1 MNSVFFKKDHMNKSG
16 FTFIEIV
23 VVLLMFFM
31 ISGTFLVVT
40 LNNMGATEQRAR
52 KNASLWVAENNISI
66 ERFSCAGD
74 SDQDGY
80 GSCSIKT
87 KTGEMVY
94 LSCPASFGSVNIF
107 GAKGCKEVEARFQI
121 IK

>member
-1 MNSVFFKKDHMNKSG
+1 MNKLG
-16 FTFIEIV
+16 FTAIELLIV
-23 VVLLMFFM
+23 FM
-31 ISGTFLVVT
+31 IISTVGIIILTLT

-52 KNASLWVAENNISI
+52 KNANIWVAENNIQV

-87 KTGEMVY
+87 RTGEMVY
-94 LSCPASFGSVNIF
+94 LSCPTSFSSVNIF
-107 GAKGCKEVEARFQI
+107 GARGCKEIDARLQLMTAN
-121 IK
+121 